1 MSGWRLFPA
10 SMRIDHRSVMSLQ
23 SRISGE
29 SIAGQC
35 PAIMP
40 QHSHPYVGRLILD
53 PVIPTGGGQ
62 IPTMAGLGTK
72 EKAPQGAWFRAN
84 GCPYEAY
91 SDEGWI
97 EVEPLQ

>member
-1 MSGWRLFPA
+1 M
-10 SMRIDHRSVMSLQ
+10 
-23 SRISGE
+23 SRISDV
-29 SIAGQC
+29 SLVGQC

-40 QHSHPYVGRLILD
+40 RHSHPDEGRKILD

-97 EVEPLQ
+97 EVKPLQ